1 MVRALLVSYAGPL
14 YEVLRA
20 SDNTTK
26 AVPLL
31 LAGASDAWLMM
42 MTGRLEPAKDGAL
55 VAGGYANSRVQDEF
69 CAGTDCLVTML
80 FDQTANGNDL
90 MVFGANDSYAGR
102 QDRAANASM
111 DR

>member
-1 MVRALLVSYAGPL
+1 M
-14 YEVLRA
+14 
-20 SDNTTK
+20 
-26 AVPLL
+26 
-31 LAGASDAWLMM
+31 
-42 MTGRLEPAKDGAL
+42 
-55 VAGGYANSRVQDEF
+55 QDEF